1 MMANRP
7 MSRSRVF
14 LAFLGLLGGLS
25 LCPSRSV
32 AQDDSPFPGSVVA
45 VSASGDHPDAV
56 APEKRALPQIG
67 WAPGGDSGFACETP
81 EGADESRINFSWEN
95 GLVGESANKDF
106 RVHLG
111 GRFDFDSGWYRTPVN
126 LQNSLNTP
134 LLDGTDF
141 RRFRFAADGTVYQ
154 QVDFALEADF
164 SRAADFKPGEPQTTI
179 FITNAWVAVHDL
191 PVVDTVRIG
200 HQKEYLTF
208 ANATSSNFIPFMER
222 PYIYDA
228 YENDFAFDSGI
239 STNRTYFDKRFT
251 TWIGVFWNGTHAE
264 AFNVGGGGAVSG
276 RATWMPIYDEPGQRW
291 LNFSVSGSARSIS
304 TNPED
309 VTVRPL
315 VRTGQA
321 SQVPNLIDTG
331 TINGQDGLQLL
342 GAGVHSASGPWT
354 FGGEFLSRFT
364 PHAFIGGVPNPN
376 GTLPPGVEAVGDLFF
391 WGAYVEVLYF
401 LTPGDHQPVNQE
413 IPGYARVVP
422 VRSFFCNK
430 CQRGP
435 GAWEIGLRYDYV
447 NVNSGLIQAGQ
458 LNSVTAGLN
467 WYLNGHARIM
477 LNYVWTNRDTG
488 VSASSGNFS
497 AFGVRAHFDF

>member
-1 MMANRP
+1 MT
-7 MSRSRVF
+7 RSRAL

-25 LCPSRSV
+25 
-32 AQDDSPFPGSVVA
+32 A
-45 VSASGDHPDAV
+45 SASRAPAEDRESFPRTGVSVTGGIGRPHAVVEPDEKKPSELSSETSEGAAE
-56 APEKRALPQIG
+56 APESTEPVHLELTWDKGL
-67 WAPGGDSGFACETP
+67 FA
-81 EGADESRINFSWEN
+81 
-95 GLVGESANKDF
+95 ESADKDWRIHF
-106 RVHLG
+106 G

-141 RRFRFAADGTVYQ
+141 RRFRFAADGTIWQ
-154 QVDFALEADF
+154 QVEFALEADF
-164 SRAADFKPGEPQTTI
+164 SKASDFKATDTPQTNI
-179 FITNAWVAVHDL
+179 FITNAWIAIHDL
-191 PVVDTVRIG
+191 PVLDTVRAG

-208 ANATSSNFIPFMER
+208 SNATSSKFYPFMER

-228 YENDFAFDSGI
+228 FENDFAFDSGI
-239 STNRTYFDKRFT
+239 STNRTYFDEQFT
-251 TWIGVFWNGTHAE
+251 SWIGVFWNGTHAE
-264 AFNVGGGGAVSG
+264 AFNVAGGAAVSG
-276 RATWMPIYDEPGQRW
+276 RLTWMPVYDQTGQRW
-291 LNFSVSGSARSIS
+291 LNFGVSGSVRSIA
-304 TNPED
+304 TNPEV

-321 SQVPNLIDTG
+321 SQVPDLINSG

-342 GAGVHSASGPWT
+342 GAGAHGAWGPWT
-354 FGGEFLSRFT
+354 FGSEFLSRFT
-364 PHAFIGGVPNPN
+364 PHAFTGGLPNSD
-376 GTLPPGVEAVGDLFF
+376 GTLPPGVKSVGDLFF
-391 WGAYVEVLYF
+391 WGTYVEVLYF
-401 LTPGDHQPVNQE
+401 LTPGDHQPVDRE
-413 IPGYARVVP
+413 TPGYARVTP

-430 CQRGP
+430 CRRGP

-467 WYLNGHARIM
+467 WYLNGNARIT

-497 AFGVRAHFDF
+497 AFGVRVHLDF